1 MSRVSESSRLVLVT
15 CNEGSRLLVFQSLV
29 RLLGTSSK
37 RVPAQTIHTFVT
49 IGKISDL
56 FKFNLLTS
64 VDFV

>member
-1 MSRVSESSRLVLVT
+1 MTRVSESSRLVLVPY
-15 CNEGSRLLVFQSLV
+15 NGGSRLLVFQSLV

-49 IGKISDL
+49 IGKISYL

-64 VDFV
+64 IDFV